1 VLEHRA
7 PCVVDAIRGALEELA
22 TTGNDNAIAN
32 QLAYLSRLLRRYP
45 PAVPSHLAQTYR
57 WLIAKFDVLH
67 ELVVLRSSPRLVWQV
82 NELARELILG
92 LDGAP
97 RHALRSTD
105 LANGNLAEPSA
116 WPHAASPVRMPSP
129 ESPRMR
135 AGAEH
140 WRPA

>member
-7 PCVVDAIRGALEELA
+7 PVVVDAIRGALEELA
-22 TTGNDNAIAN
+22 TTGNDDAIADR
-32 QLAYLSRLLRRYP
+32 LAYLSRLLRRCP
-45 PAVPSHLAQTYR
+45 PAVPNHLAQTYR

-67 ELVVLRSSPRLVWQV
+67 ELIVLRSSPRLVWLV
-82 NELARELILG
+82 NELARELLLG

-97 RHALRSTD
+97 RHALRDAERASGTM
-105 LANGNLAEPSA
+105 AEPSA
-116 WPHAASPVRMPSP
+116 WPHPASPVRMPSP
-129 ESPRMR
+129 ESPRLR